1 MAPTPWIDLSH
12 PISKAT
18 PPFPGDPTVEIIRLD
33 ETDESKDEP
42 RKNLNIGRLA
52 MCLHCGTHMDAPYH
66 FFGNGKTIDQI
77 SLEQCVGTAYLLDL
91 APDLDPIENHVITC
105 GTLATTELANIQ
117 PRKLIIRTGWES
129 HWLKK
134 DYFTSHPVFSRD
146 GARFLVD
153 LGVELVGVDF
163 PSVDH
168 RPNEAHREILG
179 RGVLIVENLTNLGAI
194 PQGWIEFSATPLAI
208 LGRDGSPVRAI
219 ARPLTVPKTSS
230 SKV

>member
-77 SLEQCVGTAYLLDL
+77 PL
-91 APDLDPIENHVITC
+91 ENHVITC

-179 RGVLIVENLTNLGAI
+179 RAVLIVENLTNLGAI

-219 ARPLTVPKTSS
+219 ARPFTVSKTSS